1 MVSKCNLFFLSVSSF
16 FICFSKSNNLTTF
29 LTIGLD
35 KETLNEIKKR
45 VQEVPE
51 GCFCT
56 VQLNKNYAGQYT
68 ELYGVFFNTPEEL
81 QEDRSEWKSSYYHP
95 KHFIDIIIN
104 EELER
109 RKIWSEYYEF

>member
-1 MVSKCNLFFLSVSSF
+1 MTT
-16 FICFSKSNNLTTF
+16 NLTSL
-29 LTIGLD
+29 LTIGID
-35 KETLNEIKKR
+35 KEILNKILKEL
-45 VQEVPE
+45 QEVPE

-95 KHFIDIIIN
+95 KHFIDIIN

-109 RKIWSEYYEF
+109 RKIWSEYYD